1 MSEDHIT
8 LKWGTLKSWKVSS
21 PAAKA
26 AAQKYCEL
34 GYSLSAMLQ
43 RDTPEQKDLICVMI
57 DESEIESVYL
67 DWDGR
72 EVSKEE
78 AKRYVMEYGANPIP

>member
-34 GYSLSAMLQ
+34 GHSLSAILQ
-43 RDTPEQKDLICVMI
+43 NDTLEQKELICTMI
-57 DESEIESVYL
+57 NESDIESVYL

-78 AKRYVMEYGANPIP
+78 AKRYVMEYGEGAAP